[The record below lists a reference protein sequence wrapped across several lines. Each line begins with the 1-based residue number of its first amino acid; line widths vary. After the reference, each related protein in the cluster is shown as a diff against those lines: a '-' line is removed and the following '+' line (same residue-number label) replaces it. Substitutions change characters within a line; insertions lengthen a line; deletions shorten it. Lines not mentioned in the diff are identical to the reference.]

1 MNFKK
6 ILLIAVAVLMTATV
20 SVGAKRQPA
29 IFNKVDKKAMESW
42 VNSTFK
48 SLSPDERIAQL
59 IVMAVNPRGADAET
73 LVKKYVADYKIGG
86 LIYNENDIVTQAKLT
101 NYAQSLSKVPLM
113 ITLDAEWGLSMR
125 LEDAPK
131 FPRNL
136 FLGAISDDK
145 FFYEYG
151 QEVARECK
159 RMGVNVNF
167 APVLDVIDRQ
177 KTVLG
182 TRSYGSNPTLVGNH
196 GVAFARGMEDG
207 GVLSVMKHFPGHGS
221 TTADSH
227 LELPVINKSLQEL
240 KQYDFAPFQQYIDAG
255 LTSSSLRFSSAF
267 WRWF

>member
-125 LEDAPK
+125 LE
-131 FPRNL
+131 
-136 FLGAISDDK
+136 
-145 FFYEYG
+145 
-151 QEVARECK
+151 
-159 RMGVNVNF
+159 
-167 APVLDVIDRQ
+167 
-177 KTVLG
+177 
-182 TRSYGSNPTLVGNH
+182 
-196 GVAFARGMEDG
+196 
-207 GVLSVMKHFPGHGS
+207 
-221 TTADSH
+221 
-227 LELPVINKSLQEL
+227 
-240 KQYDFAPFQQYIDAG
+240 
-255 LTSSSLRFSSAF
+255 
-267 WRWF
+267 